1 MLAREYNVI
10 KLIVQ
15 HGTSVSTAQL
25 TKEQEQQKEYS
36 RYNTNS
42 KNNSGYSSG
51 RGRGGYGGGRG
62 GRGSASGR
70 DRYGRSNGGY
80 GQQTDPTTGNRVK
93 STSLSFNVDELI
105 AKTTQHTEKEIR
117 RTLDRLRYQGEI
129 TTSWEG
135 TALRAKMK
143 SIPTNNN
150 YTINNNNTINTIN
163 NSNTTSTQSSA
174 SSSSSTSSST
184 DLSSGGGGGGGVKY
198 DEQLINNV
206 ASDLYEIAQLLAK
219 STISK
224 VEDIYKL
231 ASRAAIEYIPS
242 KEPSSKLSM
251 ENENNL
257 FSKNVH
263 LINNGLERYFQD
275 KNNVEEIDDR
285 EIAAVSLIY

>member
-42 KNNSGYSSG
+42 KNNRGGYSSG

-62 GRGSASGR
+62 GRDGYSGRGRSNGSASGR

-117 RTLDRLRYQGEI
+117 RTLDRLRYQGEYL
-129 TTSWEG
+129 SEG
-135 TALRAKMK
+135 ASIANGAL
-143 SIPTNNN
+143 
-150 YTINNNNTINTIN
+150 
-163 NSNTTSTQSSA
+163 
-174 SSSSSTSSST
+174 
-184 DLSSGGGGGGGVKY
+184 
-198 DEQLINNV
+198 
-206 ASDLYEIAQLLAK
+206 
-219 STISK
+219 
-224 VEDIYKL
+224 
-231 ASRAAIEYIPS
+231 
-242 KEPSSKLSM
+242 
-251 ENENNL
+251 
-257 FSKNVH
+257 
-263 LINNGLERYFQD
+263 
-275 KNNVEEIDDR
+275 
-285 EIAAVSLIY
+285 

>member
-1 MLAREYNVI
+1 MY
-10 KLIVQ
+10 
-15 HGTSVSTAQL
+15 T
-25 TKEQEQQKEYS
+25 
-36 RYNTNS
+36 
-42 KNNSGYSSG
+42 
-51 RGRGGYGGGRG
+51 
-62 GRGSASGR
+62 
-70 DRYGRSNGGY
+70 
-80 GQQTDPTTGNRVK
+80 
-93 STSLSFNVDELI
+93 
-105 AKTTQHTEKEIR
+105 
-117 RTLDRLRYQGEI
+117 GEI

-150 YTINNNNTINTIN
+150 YTIINNNKNNNN

-174 SSSSSTSSST
+174 SSSSLTTSSST
-184 DLSSGGGGGGGVKY
+184 GLSSGGLSSGGGGGGGGVKY
-198 DEQLINNV
+198 DEQLINTV

-251 ENENNL
+251 ENEDNL

-285 EIAAVSLIY
+285 EIAAVS

>member
-42 KNNSGYSSG
+42 KNNRGGYSGG

-80 GQQTDPTTGNRVK
+80 GQQTDPTTGDRVK

-117 RTLDRLRYQGEI
+117 RTLDRLRYQGEYL
-129 TTSWEG
+129 SEG
-135 TALRAKMK
+135 AAREWSTVVKIF
-143 SIPTNNN
+143 IPPP
-150 YTINNNNTINTIN
+150 
-163 NSNTTSTQSSA
+163 SFQPVL
-174 SSSSSTSSST
+174 
-184 DLSSGGGGGGGVKY
+184 LS
-198 DEQLINNV
+198 L
-206 ASDLYEIAQLLAK
+206 
-219 STISK
+219 
-224 VEDIYKL
+224 
-231 ASRAAIEYIPS
+231 SRSP
-242 KEPSSKLSM
+242 PL
-251 ENENNL
+251 
-257 FSKNVH
+257 
-263 LINNGLERYFQD
+263 
-275 KNNVEEIDDR
+275 
-285 EIAAVSLIY
+285 